1 MPTVPERQSVQQL
14 IQNLLR
20 AKGDVRAFSDSDSLF
35 SSGRLASV
43 DALEVVVMLEQEYA
57 IDFSDGFNRDDL
69 DSVDSI
75 VNLIAGS
82 RSTLEYPTGQRAAS

>member
-1 MPTVPERQSVQQL
+1 VSDQQRVQQL

-20 AKGDVRAFSDSDSLF
+20 AKGDLHGFSDSDSLF

-43 DALEVVVMLEQEYA
+43 DALEVVVMLEQEFG
-57 IDFSDGFNRDDL
+57 IDFSDGFDRDQL

-75 VNLIAGS
+75 MDLIAGS
-82 RSTLEYPTGQRAAS
+82 RSASVYAASQKTAS